1 MIFITIEQATV
12 KAWAAEKKVAF
23 SSDICSNSDLKQAVL
38 ADILRIAKEN
48 NFNSLEKP
56 KQIHLIFEPWTVEM
70 DMLTPTQKLKRN
82 VARSIYEAD
91 VTTMYAE
98 GPLKTK

>member
-1 MIFITIEQATV
+1 M
-12 KAWAAEKKVAF
+12 
-23 SSDICSNSDLKQAVL
+23 SNTDLKQAIM

-48 NFNSLEKP
+48 KFNSLEKP

-91 VTTMYAE
+91 ITRMYEE
-98 GPLKTK
+98 GPLKA